1 MKRPREFDGMH
12 WDSEAIRREREY
24 GWFLEHEEELIK
36 KAREKRLEAKR
47 ARETEESE
55 KRRLLHWRMCP
66 ECGSEL
72 HVETIEDVDAAKC
85 AGCEGI
91 FFNRG
96 DLETLLMRHDE
107 HRRGFFRRLLG
118 FHREPG

>member
-1 MKRPREFDGMH
+1 MKRPREFSGMK

-24 GWFLEHEEELIK
+24 GWFLDHEKELIE
-36 KAREKRLEAKR
+36 KARTRRLEAKR
-47 ARETEESE
+47 ARENAESE
-55 KRRLLHWRMCP
+55 KRRLLHWKKCP
-66 ECGSEL
+66 ECGLDL
-72 HVETIEDVDAAKC
+72 HVETIEGVDAAKC

-96 DLETLLMRHDE
+96 ELETLLLRHDE

-118 FHREPG
+118 FHRDPA

>member
-1 MKRPREFDGMH
+1 MKRPHEFTGMK

-36 KAREKRLEAKR
+36 TAQAKRLEAKR

-55 KRRLLHWRMCP
+55 ERRLLHWRRCP
-66 ECGSEL
+66 ECGSDL
-72 HVETIEDVDAAKC
+72 HVETIEGVDAAKC
-85 AGCEGI
+85 SGCEGV

-96 DLETLLMRHDE
+96 ELERLLLRHDE

-118 FHREPG
+118 FHRDLA